1 MIKKETLV
9 FFKELEQNNN
19 KPWFE
24 KNKPRYLAAQED
36 FLNFIEKLLPE
47 IRKIDTIYE
56 KDLKKYAHRVYR
68 DVRFSKDKSPYKNH
82 ISGVID
88 RAPDNKKC
96 PLYIH
101 IQPGSSFIGGGV
113 YQPSPDLLKK
123 VRQEIDYN
131 GSEFNKIINKKSF
144 ISLFGPLDGTPLF
157 DKVTPDKLVRP
168 PKGYAED
175 NPNIE
180 LIKLKQYIV
189 HRHFDDDLV
198 CSKNLIKEIVG
209 SYKQAL
215 PFFNFLDTVLEEA

>member
-1 MIKKETLV
+1 MIKKETLS
-9 FFKELEQNNN
+9 FFKELGQNNN

-24 KNKPRYLAAQED
+24 KNKSHYTAAQED
-36 FLNFIEKLLPE
+36 YLSFFEMLLPE

-56 KDLKKYAHRVYR
+56 KDLKKYAHRIHR
-68 DVRFSKDKSPYKNH
+68 DVRFSKDKSPYKDH

-101 IQPGSSFIGGGV
+101 IQAGSSFIGGGV

-144 ISLFGPLDGTPLF
+144 LNLFGKLDGTPLF
-157 DKVTPDKLVRP
+157 AKTTTDKLVRP
-168 PKGYAED
+168 PKGYTDD

-180 LIKLKQYIV
+180 LIKLKQYII
-189 HRHFDDDLV
+189 HRHFDDDTV
-198 CSKNLIKEIVG
+198 CSKNLIKEIVV
-209 SYKQAL
+209 SYKEAL
-215 PFFNFLDTVLEEA
+215 PFFEFLDTVVGE